1 MRRNRCSKREKMIFG
16 SMAFIVVFGLFC
28 TCAFAQPY
36 SLGPGQKGEEVL
48 DELLLGNSM
57 FWVRVGSSG
66 CTGKRSFRVDVGR
79 QEGTTTASPHYTL
92 TIHRVAVDECKAMIG
107 GIVISWDLEKD
118 LGLKGSFTYSV
129 RNRVYSVYQPVDDG
143 ESLSS
148 IVAGRLGTAVPEKPK
163 PRP

>member
-16 SMAFIVVFGLFC
+16 SMVSIVVFGLFC

-36 SLGPGQKGEEVL
+36 SLGPGQKGEEIL

-57 FWVRVGSSG
+57 FWVKVGSSG
-66 CTGKRSFRVDVGR
+66 CTGKKSFRVDVGK
-79 QEGTTTASPHYTL
+79 QEGGAAAPHYTL
-92 TIHRVAVDECKAMIG
+92 TIHRVAADECKAMIG

-118 LGLKGSFTYSV
+118 LGLTGSFTYSV
-129 RNRVYSVYQPVDDG
+129 RNRVYSVYQPADDG

-148 IVAGRLGTAVPEKPK
+148 IVARRLGIAVPEKPK

>member
-1 MRRNRCSKREKMIFG
+1 MRRGLRLKREKMLFG

-28 TCAFAQPY
+28 TGAFAQPY
-36 SLGPGQKGEEVL
+36 SLGPGQKGEEIL

-57 FWVRVGSSG
+57 FWVAVGSSG
-66 CTGKRSFRVDVGR
+66 CTGKGSFRVDVGR
-79 QEGTTTASPHYTL
+79 QEGMPPAAPHYTL
-92 TIHRVAVDECKAMIG
+92 TIHRVAADECKAIIG

-129 RNRVYSVYQPVDDG
+129 RNRVYSVYQPLDDG
-143 ESLSS
+143 ESLSA
-148 IVAGRLGTAVPEKPK
+148 IVARRLGVGVPQKPK